1 LALKNLRKKEERLE
15 DKKEALLAEHLKVS
29 KAEDKAKA
37 RRVEIEAELEKLY
50 GDFDG
55 KSKTFNE
62 EKYKVTIKKNFVQKL
77 DQEKYIAIRPEIP
90 EELRPEKVK
99 FDLDSKGFEWLKE
112 NNREVYLKVS
122 DCVTEK
128 QNKSTV
134 SVEKI

>member
-1 LALKNLRKKEERLE
+1 ME

-29 KAEDKAKA
+29 KAEDKAKT

-62 EKYKVTIKKNFVQKL
+62 EKYKVTIKKNFIQKL
-77 DQEKYIAIRPEIP
+77 DQEKYKNVRTNIP
-90 EELRPEKVK
+90 ENLRPEKISYAI
-99 FDLDSKGFEWLKE
+99 DNDGLIWLKE
-112 NNREVYLKVS
+112 NNREIYLKVS

>member
-1 LALKNLRKKEERLE
+1 ME

-29 KAEDKAKA
+29 KAEDKAKT

-62 EKYKVTIKKNFVQKL
+62 EKYKVTIKKNFSQKL
-77 DQEKYIAIRPEIP
+77 DQEKYVAIRPEIP
-90 EELRPEKVK
+90 EELRPEKIK

-112 NNREVYLKVS
+112 NNRDIYLKVS

>member
-1 LALKNLRKKEERLE
+1 ME

-29 KAEDKAKA
+29 KAEDKAKN

-90 EELRPEKVK
+90 EELRPEKIK
-99 FDLDSKGFEWLKE
+99 FDLDSKGFDWLKE
-112 NNREVYLKVS
+112 NNREIYLKVS

>member
-1 LALKNLRKKEERLE
+1 ME

-62 EKYKVTIKKNFVQKL
+62 EKYKVTIKKNFSQKL
-77 DQEKYIAIRPEIP
+77 DQEKYKNVRTNIP
-90 EELRPEKVK
+90 ENLRPEKISYAI
-99 FDLDSKGFEWLKE
+99 DNDGLIWLKE
-112 NNREVYLKVS
+112 NNREIYLKVS

>member
-1 LALKNLRKKEERLE
+1 ME

-62 EKYKVTIKKNFVQKL
+62 EKYKVTIKKNFSQKL
-77 DQEKYIAIRPEIP
+77 DQEKYVAIRPEKI
-90 EELRPEKVK
+90 K
-99 FDLDSKGFEWLKE
+99 FDLDSKGFDWLKE
-112 NNREVYLKVS
+112 NNREIYLKVS

>member
-1 LALKNLRKKEERLE
+1 ME
-15 DKKEALLAEHLKVS
+15 DKKEALLAEHLKVY

-62 EKYKVTIKKNFVQKL
+62 EKYKVTIKKNFSQKL
-77 DQEKYIAIRPEIP
+77 DQEKYVAIRPEIP
-90 EELRPEKVK
+90 EELRPEKIK

-112 NNREVYLKVS
+112 NNRDIYLKVS

>member
-1 LALKNLRKKEERLE
+1 ME

-29 KAEDKAKA
+29 KAEDKAKT

-77 DQEKYIAIRPEIP
+77 DQEKYIAIRSEIP
-90 EELRPEKVK
+90 EELRPEKIK
-99 FDLDSKGFEWLKE
+99 FDLDSKGFDWLKQ
-112 NNREVYLKVS
+112 NNREIYLKVS

>member
-1 LALKNLRKKEERLE
+1 ME

-29 KAEDKAKA
+29 KAEDKAKT

-62 EKYKVTIKKNFVQKL
+62 EKYKVTIKKNFSQKL
-77 DQEKYIAIRPEIP
+77 DQEKYVAIRPEIP
-90 EELRPEKVK
+90 EELRPEKIK
-99 FDLDSKGFEWLKE
+99 FDLDSEGFDWLKE
-112 NNREVYLKVS
+112 NNREIYLKVS

-128 QNKSTV
+128 QNKTTV

>member
-1 LALKNLRKKEERLE
+1 ME

-29 KAEDKAKA
+29 KAEDKAKN

-62 EKYKVTIKKNFVQKL
+62 EKYKVTIKKNFSQKL
-77 DQEKYIAIRPEIP
+77 DQEKYVAIRPEIP
-90 EELRPEKVK
+90 EELRPEKIK

-112 NNREVYLKVS
+112 NNRDIYLKVS